1 MSFLTMIG
9 IRETPGA
16 RSMSMSARQSALSGF
31 EGTVEQAPLEYLIQL
46 ACLAKTDLLIRVTS
60 GEAEGRIIVKGGSV
74 VHAVLG
80 ETTGEQAIL
89 TILRWDK
96 GTFDFD
102 ATPLSADEEVPATVN
117 RPWEFLLIEAIRV
130 RDLASATPSQN
141 VPKGEQA
148 EGFGGRIAA
157 ILVTDLIQFVCSS
170 GLDYLIQMESEVG
183 KGLMAVSSG
192 RVIHAEAESLQ
203 GEEAFLALVEWTRG
217 SFRAVVGTFD
227 GTPSID
233 VPTEILLTDAM
244 RRRDERSGGSDED
257 EEGKTDSLA
266 VAIMKMKIVEKVKL
280 AMKGDKEAR
289 AVLIRDPSKIIQ
301 YAIISNPRISEGEV
315 TMMAASR
322 SIDEEIL
329 RRIANSRE
337 WMKLYQVR
345 LALAS
350 NPKTP
355 VPIAARLVPTLML
368 KDLKTLATSKT
379 IPTAIAQTAR
389 REASHKQ
396 T

>member
-1 MSFLTMIG
+1 MIG
-9 IRETPGA
+9 
-16 RSMSMSARQSALSGF
+16 SQSAPSGF

-60 GEAEGRIIVKGGSV
+60 GEAEGHIIVKGGSV
-74 VHAVLG
+74 VHAALG
-80 ETTGEQAIL
+80 EIIGEQAIL
-89 TILRWDK
+89 SILRWEK

-102 ATPLSADEEVPATVN
+102 ATPLSVAEEIPATVN
-117 RPWEFLLIEAIRV
+117 RPWEFLLIESIRV
-130 RDLASATPSQN
+130 RDLASTAPAQKTA
-141 VPKGEQA
+141 PKGEEI

-170 GLDYLIQMESEVG
+170 GLDYLINMESEIG
-183 KGLMAVSSG
+183 EGLMVVSSG
-192 RVIHAEAESLQ
+192 RVIHAETESLR
-203 GEEAFLALVEWTRG
+203 GEEAFLALVEWIRG
-217 SFRAVVGTFD
+217 SFRAVVGTYD
-227 GTPSID
+227 GVPTID

-257 EEGKTDSLA
+257 DEGKTDSLA

-289 AVLIRDPSKIIQ
+289 AALIRDPNKLIQ

-329 RRIANSRE
+329 RRIASSRE

-355 VPIAARLVPTLML
+355 VPIAAKLVPTLML

-379 IPTAIAQTAR
+379 IPMAIAQAAR

-396 T
+396 Q